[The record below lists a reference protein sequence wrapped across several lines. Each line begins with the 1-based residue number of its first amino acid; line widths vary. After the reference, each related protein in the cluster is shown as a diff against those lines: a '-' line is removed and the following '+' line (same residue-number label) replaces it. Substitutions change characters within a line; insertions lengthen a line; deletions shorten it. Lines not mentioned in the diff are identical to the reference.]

1 MSKTVL
7 LYGDVSLNVVDGSSI
22 WLISIAEVLSRVAD
36 EVHLLSK
43 VQVNSDLLLGQLLK
57 IPNVVVHPPD
67 PQKNLTV
74 DGQPEVVLDVSSA
87 RRRLSELAVSLDP
100 IAVIT
105 RGFDLSHEVSQEPS
119 ISYRLWSYVTDLPYP
134 MDRFSE
140 RGLGRIRR
148 IGSRSRWMFAQTE
161 SARSYL
167 EAACPSAC
175 GKTQLMLPMVTD
187 IAWELAPRERSAN
200 DPVRLV
206 YSGKFAK
213 DWRTLEML
221 TLPRL
226 LGSLGLPAELWMI
239 GNKFQKDKADR
250 TWHVRM
256 EEAIRAADADPRSGV
271 RWLGGVSRE
280 ESLQLISQCE
290 IGLGWRTEALDGSL
304 EISTKALEYS
314 ACGLAPIINKSE
326 DHASLFGNEY
336 PLFASGEMGV
346 DELAQLIVET
356 YPQLDSLR
364 HQSRSVTSEYSMAAA
379 AKRMK
384 RLLDRERGIGSQNRL
399 RKDGRS
405 LRLGVASH
413 DLKFMGELL
422 ADFSRHPDL
431 ETRIDHWGSLRGHD
445 VPSSEELLDWADVI
459 LCEWAGPNA
468 AWYAQRK
475 RPEQSLIVRLH
486 GFELR
491 SGLSDSIDF
500 EAVSRVITVSSF
512 YRQKVLERYS
522 LPDWKVQSIPNIVD
536 IADLNRPKLPGAQFR
551 LGMVGWVG
559 FSKRPDRALEL
570 IRGLV
575 EEDPRYVLYLK
586 GRMPWEYSYEW
597 DKPVVRQLYAEFFA
611 KLSASPTLR
620 NHVVFEPF
628 SADIASW
635 QRKIGFMLSPSDF
648 ESFHLAP
655 AEGMAS
661 GSVPIVW
668 ARDGAT
674 EVFSDRWVIGST
686 DEAIEHVLRLRE
698 RRSWE
703 EESTAAGAY
712 AARWSEENVL
722 GYWYNLLQHVFP
734 ISQF

>member
-1 MSKTVL
+1 MSKSVL

-22 WLISIAEVLSRVAD
+22 WLISMAEVLSRVAD

-43 VQVNSDLLLGQLLK
+43 VQVNSDLLLGQLLR

-67 PQKNLTV
+67 PDKPLHV
-74 DGQPEVVLDVSSA
+74 DGQPEVVLNVSSA
-87 RRRLSELAVSLDP
+87 RRRLTDLAAKFDP
-100 IAVIT
+100 VAVIT
-105 RGFDLSHEVSQEPS
+105 RGFDLSHEVCQESS

-148 IGSRSRWMFAQTE
+148 IGTQSRWMFAQTE
-161 SARSYL
+161 AARSYL
-167 EAACPSAC
+167 EALCPSAC
-175 GKTQLMLPMVTD
+175 GKTQLMFPMVMDT
-187 IAWELAPRERSAN
+187 AWELAPRDRGPD

-221 TLPRL
+221 ALPRL
-226 LGSLGLPAELWMI
+226 LGSKGLPAELWMV
-239 GNKFQKDKADR
+239 GNKFQKDKADP

-256 EEAIRAADADPRSGV
+256 EAAIRAADADPSSGV
-271 RWLGGVSRE
+271 RWLGGVSRD
-280 ESLQLISQCE
+280 ESLRLIAQCE

-304 EISTKALEYS
+304 EMSTKALEYG
-314 ACGLAPIINKSE
+314 ACGLAPLINKSE
-326 DHASLFGNEY
+326 DHADLFGSDY

-346 DELAQLIVET
+346 DELAQLIVDT
-356 YPQLDSLR
+356 YPRLDSLR
-364 HQSRSVTSEYSMAAA
+364 HQSRALTSEYSMAAA

-384 RLLDRERGIGSQNRL
+384 RLLHREPGVGSQTRL
-399 RKDGRS
+399 AMGGRS
-405 LRLGVASH
+405 LRLGIASH

-422 ADFSRHPDL
+422 ANFSRHPDL
-431 ETRIDHWGSLRGHD
+431 EVRIDHWASLREHD
-445 VPSSEELLDWADVI
+445 VPSSEQILDWADII

-468 AWYAQRK
+468 AWYARRK

-486 GFELR
+486 GFEFR
-491 SGLSDSIDF
+491 SGLSDGIDF

-512 YRQKVLERYS
+512 YRQKVLDRYS
-522 LPDWKVQSIPNIVD
+522 LPGEKVQTIPNIVD
-536 IADLNRPKLPGAQFR
+536 IADLSRPKLPGAQFR
-551 LGMVGWVG
+551 LGMAGWVG

-570 IRGLV
+570 IKGLLQ
-575 EEDPRYVLYLK
+575 EDPRYVLYLK
-586 GRMPWEYSYEW
+586 GRMPWEYFYEW
-597 DKPVVRQLYAEFFA
+597 DKPLVRQLYAEFFA
-611 KLSASPTLR
+611 ELSASSTLR
-620 NHVVFEPF
+620 SHVVFEPF
-628 SADIASW
+628 GADIASW

-668 ARDGAT
+668 ARDGAK

-686 DEAIEHVLRLRE
+686 DEAIERILQLRE
-698 RRSWE
+698 RPSWE
-703 EESTAAGAY
+703 EESATARTY
-712 AARWSEENVL
+712 ATRWSEENIL
-722 GYWYNLLQHVFP
+722 HHWYSLLQQVFP